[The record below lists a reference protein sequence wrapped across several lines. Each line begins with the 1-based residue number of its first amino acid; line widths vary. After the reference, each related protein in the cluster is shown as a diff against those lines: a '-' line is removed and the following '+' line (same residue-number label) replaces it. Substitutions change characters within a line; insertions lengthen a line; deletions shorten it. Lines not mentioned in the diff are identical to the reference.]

1 MRPVTLGRV
10 GRTPHTCFCA
20 RALCALAVAGPL
32 AVACLLALAGAQPAA
47 AEPVALAAAPGEST
61 PGLLSPP
68 PPGPPLPAAPP
79 RAGSTTHAQAPASS
93 GQSTSAGAPIPV
105 AASDKPPAGRRLS
118 SNQVLAIA
126 QALPKMKALRRKHAG
141 SFADAYLKLPFRW
154 QVSFFS
160 RGGKK
165 EIGQV
170 IIDDASGRVLEQWTG
185 FQVAWTMARGY
196 PGAFGRHVN
205 ALYVWLPLC
214 ALFLLPFINP
224 RRPLSLLHLDLLVLL
239 SFSVS
244 LVFFNH
250 GNVYA
255 STPLVYPPLLYL
267 LARMLWLSRPA
278 RGGRRA
284 GESALAAADGDSGR
298 RDGARDSP
306 PAPAGPRLLIP
317 ARLRTMRET
326 SRSTGRR
333 RRPAC
338 TPEMHRPAIAFTPRT
353 TDTVGT
359 REPSSPEAQRLP
371 THLAA

>member
-1 MRPVTLGRV
+1 AIT
-10 GRTPHTCFCA
+10 
-20 RALCALAVAGPL
+20 GP
-32 AVACLLALAGAQPAA
+32 QPAA
-47 AEPVALAAAPGEST
+47 AEPVALAGAPGESM
-61 PGLLSPP
+61 PGLLSSP
-68 PPGPPLPAAPP
+68 PPGPALSAASPP
-79 RAGSTTHAQAPASS
+79 GSSTRAQAPASS

-105 AASDKPPAGRRLS
+105 AASDTPPAGRRLS

-224 RRPLSLLHLDLLVLL
+224 RRP
-239 SFSVS
+239 
-244 LVFFNH
+244 
-250 GNVYA
+250 
-255 STPLVYPPLLYL
+255 
-267 LARMLWLSRPA
+267 
-278 RGGRRA
+278 
-284 GESALAAADGDSGR
+284 
-298 RDGARDSP
+298 
-306 PAPAGPRLLIP
+306 
-317 ARLRTMRET
+317 
-326 SRSTGRR
+326 
-333 RRPAC
+333 
-338 TPEMHRPAIAFTPRT
+338 
-353 TDTVGT
+353 
-359 REPSSPEAQRLP
+359 
-371 THLAA
+371 